1 MGQATLKDQ
10 LICNN
15 HNNNIYHF
23 TVELTGLQDFSEDR
37 ITVTFPQTTSTVEV
51 VMSITIPIINDD
63 TNENEEGF
71 YLLLTIDTLSSDSV
85 DVANAVVLRN
95 GVALVRI
102 RDNDGETCTVTT
114 VLLSLQSNV
123 T

>member
-15 HNNNIYHF
+15 HSNNMYRF

-63 TNENEEGF
+63 PNENEEGF

>member
-15 HNNNIYHF
+15 HSNNMYRF

-63 TNENEEGF
+63 TNENEEGL